1 MPIARFQMPD
11 GRIARFE
18 VPEGTTPE
26 QAQAMIAENA
36 QKLVPKQEKSLA
48 QEVGQGLGNL
58 AAGAV
63 RGAGSIGATLL
74 APVDI
79 AKDALAG
86 RGLSLESNRQRR
98 ADMDAGLQSLGAEPD
113 SMLYKG
119 GKLGGEIAGTLGAGG
134 AAANVLSR
142 VAPRAAAAAPGLV
155 EALRTSGMTAGAG
168 GMGTR
173 MAGGAITGGLS
184 AGLVNPEDAAMGAT
198 MGGAF
203 PVVAKGAGMAGER
216 LGSVMRG
223 PAQTPDM
230 AAAIKA
236 ARGQG
241 YVIPPTQANPTL
253 GNRLLEGLAG
263 KISTAQNASAA
274 NQGITNRLAAESLG
288 LPGDTKLTAD
298 VLRSVRDAAGQ
309 AYQAVGNAGTIT
321 PGAKY
326 MQALDDIAAPHIK
339 AMQGFPNAKASPVL
353 DLVESLKSPAFDAGS
368 AVAKIKELR
377 SAADD
382 AFRTGNTDI
391 GRAAKKAS
399 GALEDALED
408 HLQAIG
414 QPDALKA
421 FRDAR
426 TTIAKTYTVEKALNQ
441 SSGTVEA
448 KKLAAQLQ
456 KGKPLSGELRSIAEF
471 AARFP
476 KASQAVEGMGSL
488 PQTSPL
494 DWATGVGMS
503 AATSSP
509 LGLLSIA
516 ARPAA
521 RKAVLSP
528 MVQNGL
534 IQNQMP
540 GLLSDPSLLQFGYR
554 AAPLLMA
561 DQ

>member
-1 MPIARFQMPD
+1 MPD

>member
-1 MPIARFQMPD
+1 
-11 GRIARFE
+11 
-18 VPEGTTPE
+18 
-26 QAQAMIAENA
+26 MIAENA

-521 RKAVLSP
+521 R
-528 MVQNGL
+528 
-534 IQNQMP
+534 
-540 GLLSDPSLLQFGYR
+540 
-554 AAPLLMA
+554 
-561 DQ
+561 

>member
-36 QKLVPKQEKSLA
+36 QSIVPKQEKSLV

-86 RGLSLESNRQRR
+86 RGLSLQSNRQRR

-113 SMLYKG
+113 SLLYKS
-119 GKLGGEIAGTLGAGG
+119 GKLTGEIAGTLGAGG

-184 AGLVNPEDAAMGAT
+184 AGLVNPEDAGMGAL
-198 MGGAF
+198 MGGAL
-203 PVVAKGAGMAGER
+203 PVVAKGAGMVGEKI
-216 LGSVMRG
+216 GNTIRG
-223 PAQTPDM
+223 PAQSADM
-230 AAAIKA
+230 AAAIQA
-236 ARGQG
+236 ARSQG

-263 KISTAQNASAA
+263 KLTTAQNASAA
-274 NQGITNRLAAESLG
+274 NQGVTNRLAAEALG

-298 VLRSVRDAAGQ
+298 VLKSVRDSAGQ
-309 AYQAVGNAGTIT
+309 AYQAVSNAGTIT

-326 MQALDDIAAPHIK
+326 MQALDDIAAPHVK
-339 AMQGFPNAKASPVL
+339 AMQGFPNAKASPVVE
-353 DLVESLKSPAFDAGS
+353 LVDSLKSPSFDAGS

-391 GRAAKKAS
+391 GRAAKKAA
-399 GALEDALED
+399 GALEDAIED

-414 QPDALKA
+414 QPDALA
-421 FRDAR
+421 ALREAR
-426 TTIAKTYTVEKALNQ
+426 KTIAKTYTVEKALNQ
-441 SSGTVEA
+441 SSGTVDA

-456 KGKPLSGELRSIAEF
+456 KGKPLSGDLRSIAEF

-494 DWATGVGMS
+494 DWFAGVGLS

-509 LGLLSIA
+509 LGLLSVA

-534 IQNQMP
+534 IQNQTP

>member
-1 MPIARFQMPD
+1 MASAEDYAKWIVSNKDKR
-11 GRIARFE
+11 G
-18 VPEGTTPE
+18 TPE
-26 QAQAMIAENA
+26 FEKVAQAYQVART
-36 QKLVPKQEKSLA
+36 QPKSMGDEAL
-48 QEVGQGLGNL
+48 QGLGNL

-86 RGLSLESNRQRR
+86 RGLSLQSNRQRR

-113 SMLYKG
+113 SLLYKG
-119 GKLGGEIAGTLGAGG
+119 GKLTGEIAGTLGAGG

-184 AGLVNPEDAAMGAT
+184 AGLVNPEDAGTGAM
-198 MGGAF
+198 MGGAL
-203 PVVAKGAGMAGER
+203 PVVAKGAGMVGEKI
-216 LGSVMRG
+216 GNTIRG
-223 PAQTPDM
+223 PAQSADM
-230 AAAIKA
+230 AAAIQA
-236 ARGQG
+236 ARSQG

-253 GNRLLEGLAG
+253 GNRLLEGMAG
-263 KISTAQNASAA
+263 KLTTAQNASAA
-274 NQGITNRLAAESLG
+274 NQGVTNRLAAEALG

-298 VLRSVRDAAGQ
+298 VLKSVRDSAGQ

-326 MQALDDIAAPHIK
+326 MQALDDIAAPHVK

-353 DLVESLKSPAFDAGS
+353 DLVDSLKSPSFDAGS

-391 GRAAKKAS
+391 GRAAKKAA
-399 GALEDALED
+399 GALEDAIED

-414 QPDALKA
+414 QPDALA
-421 FRDAR
+421 ALREAR
-426 TTIAKTYTVEKALNQ
+426 KTIAKTYTVEKALNQ
-441 SSGTVEA
+441 SSGTVDA

-456 KGKPLSGELRSIAEF
+456 KGKPLSGDLRSVAEF

-494 DWATGVGMS
+494 DWFAGVGLS

-509 LGLLSIA
+509 LGLLSVA

-534 IQNQMP
+534 IQNQAP

>member
-36 QKLVPKQEKSLA
+36 QKLVPKQEKSLV

-113 SMLYKG
+113 SLLYKG

-168 GMGTR
+168 GIGTR

-184 AGLVNPEDAAMGAT
+184 AGLVNPEDAAMGAV
-198 MGGAF
+198 MGGAL
-203 PVVAKGAGMAGER
+203 PVVAKGAGMVGEKI
-216 LGSVMRG
+216 GNTIRG
-223 PAQTPDM
+223 PAQSPDM
-230 AAAIKA
+230 AAAIQA
-236 ARGQG
+236 ARSQG

-253 GNRLLEGLAG
+253 GNRLLEGMAG
-263 KISTAQNASAA
+263 KLTTAQNASAA
-274 NQGITNRLAAESLG
+274 NQGVTNRLAAEALG

-298 VLRSVRDAAGQ
+298 VLKSVRDSAGQ
-309 AYQAVGNAGTIT
+309 AYQAVTNAGTIT

-326 MQALDDIAAPHIK
+326 MQALDDIAAPHVK

-353 DLVESLKSPAFDAGS
+353 DLVDSLKSPSFDAGS

-382 AFRTGNTDI
+382 AFRTGNTDV
-391 GRAAKKAS
+391 GRAAKKAA
-399 GALEDALED
+399 GALEDAIED

-414 QPDALKA
+414 QTDALA
-421 FRDAR
+421 ALREAR
-426 TTIAKTYTVEKALNQ
+426 KTIAKTYTVEKALNQ
-441 SSGTVEA
+441 SSGTVDA

-456 KGKPLSGELRSIAEF
+456 KGKPLSGDLRSVAEF

-494 DWATGVGMS
+494 DWFAGVGLS

-509 LGLLSIA
+509 LGLLSVA

-534 IQNQMP
+534 IQNQAP

>member
-1 MPIARFQMPD
+1 MPD

-36 QKLVPKQEKSLA
+36 QKLVPKQEKSLV

>member
-36 QKLVPKQEKSLA
+36 QSIVPKQEKSLV

-86 RGLSLESNRQRR
+86 RGLSLQSNRQRR

-113 SMLYKG
+113 SLLYKG
-119 GKLGGEIAGTLGAGG
+119 GKLTGEIAGTLGAGG

-173 MAGGAITGGLS
+173 MAGGAITGSLS
-184 AGLVNPEDAAMGAT
+184 AGLVNPEDAGMGAM
-198 MGGAF
+198 MGGAL
-203 PVVAKGAGMAGER
+203 PVVAKGAGMVGEKI
-216 LGSVMRG
+216 GNTIRG
-223 PAQTPDM
+223 PAQSADM
-230 AAAIKA
+230 ATAIQA
-236 ARGQG
+236 ARSQG

-253 GNRLLEGLAG
+253 GNRLLEGMAG
-263 KISTAQNASAA
+263 KLTTAQNASAA
-274 NQGITNRLAAESLG
+274 NQGVTNRLAAEALG

-298 VLRSVRDAAGQ
+298 VLKSVRDSAGQ
-309 AYQAVGNAGTIT
+309 AYQAVSNAGTIT

-326 MQALDDIAAPHIK
+326 MQALDDIAAPHVK

-353 DLVESLKSPAFDAGS
+353 DLVDSLKSPSFDAGS

-391 GRAAKKAS
+391 GRAAKKAA
-399 GALEDALED
+399 GALEDAIED

-414 QPDALKA
+414 QPDALA
-421 FRDAR
+421 ALREAR
-426 TTIAKTYTVEKALNQ
+426 KTIAKTYTVEKALNQ
-441 SSGTVEA
+441 SSGTVDA

-456 KGKPLSGELRSIAEF
+456 KGKPLSGDLRSIAEF

-494 DWATGVGMS
+494 DWFAGVGLS

-509 LGLLSIA
+509 LGLLSVA

-534 IQNQMP
+534 IQNQAP